1 MKANSKSSEQV
12 IKTNARVRRGLLW
25 GVLIVVMVGI
35 VVANIWSLLHRRL
48 GAPTN
53 LTAGLSSE
61 LAVHKQVPDF
71 SLTDQSGAPFARS
84 NLRGKIWVAD
94 FIFTSCV
101 TSCPLMTDTM
111 AKLQG
116 EFAKEDVYFVSFSVD
131 SERDTPEVLARYA
144 NRYGADLNKWSFLT
158 GEKGAIYQLAH
169 EGFSLAAGSQGSE
182 ILHSARF
189 ALVDRHGQIRGYYDS
204 QNQAVLQKLRRD
216 IKVLLRQQPPF

>member
-1 MKANSKSSEQV
+1 MKANVKSSEQA
-12 IKTNARVRRGLLW
+12 IKTNARVRRGILW
-25 GVLIVVMVGI
+25 GVLVVVMVGI

-48 GAPTN
+48 GAHTT
-53 LTAGLSSE
+53 LTGELSSD

-71 SLTDQSGAPFARS
+71 SLTDQGSAPFTMS
-84 NLRGKIWVAD
+84 DLRGKIWVAD

-116 EFAKEDVYFVSFSVD
+116 EFAKEDIYFVSFSVD
-131 SERDTPEVLARYA
+131 SDRDTPEVLARYA

-158 GEKGAIYQLAH
+158 GEKETIYQLAH

-204 QNQAVLQKLRRD
+204 QTQVALQKLRRD
-216 IKVLLRQQPPF
+216 IKALLREQPPF